1 MMRLRLPA
9 SILPVDKKGCLDL
22 LKVNKNCSCFLW
34 LIYKFIIYLEIC
46 AVSRHSK
53 KEIGRCFKLILKSL
67 GTQVDTVTTGDF
79 MVSRNTLL
87 D

>member
-1 MMRLRLPA
+1 M
-9 SILPVDKKGCLDL
+9 DKNTSYLENISSF
-22 LKVNKNCSCFLW
+22 V
-34 LIYKFIIYLEIC
+34 ILEIC

-79 MVSRNTLL
+79 MVSNYYPIMPGPVCDWLKCDPVWVITVKILL
-87 D
+87 